1 MPEMLVQF
9 YKKEIWQEYISKNS
23 SAALVMAQLTIY
35 LQSDEYDHYFYHTS
49 WYQNLALSLC
59 GREVLNRCEKNTYR
73 FLIKEALNM
82 CMSTVEIKENS
93 PDLAEILTHHP
104 ALANGERSK
113 EDKELS
119 KKRYLEILKEHDLLP
134 QGQPLKKWLEDISR
148 CEDKIKL
155 FFAAGSVSQSFWA
168 RLNKEILA
176 LNLAQPQ
183 QIEPWL
189 DQMKGIDDILN
200 KYCLRNEPLAQSD
213 FLQELGQQ
221 EDISPANATKEQTK
235 QIIST
240 AVSQEEK
247 EEEIWQTRIIPV
259 KAATEETDYQDSK
272 LSADEA
278 NEKGIRLFKGEGVEA
293 DQEQAVQFFAQ
304 AARGGSL
311 EGQYNLAFCYLGGF
325 GIAKDSALAL
335 KWYTQAAQGGYLPA
349 MCKLGEI
356 YEKGQG
362 EIPFDS
368 KLSLQWYER
377 AALEGHAES
386 QFKTAQYY
394 ANGEGAEQNYDK
406 AAKFYLLAAQNNHP
420 QAQYNYGICCYLGLG
435 RAKDLQESFQW
446 YQKAAD
452 NGLACAQ
459 NELANCYFYASGTEK
474 NLSEALHWYKVA
486 ANAGNA
492 AAQCNLAMRYYL
504 GEGVKENNAEAFK
517 WFQLSAAQ
525 NYAEAQNYL
534 GLCYDNGY
542 GTRKDPKAAFAYYSL
557 AYGQNNSDA
566 ANNLALCYY
575 YGTGVKKDKAKAKE
589 IFLQARDWG
598 SKEAKENLR
607 KFYKI

>member
-1 MPEMLVQF
+1 MPEMVVQF
-9 YKKEIWQEYISKNS
+9 YKREIWQEYLAQNS
-23 SAALVMAQLTIY
+23 SLALVMAQLTIY
-35 LQSDEYDHYFYHTS
+35 LQSDEYDQYFYHTS
-49 WYQNLALSLC
+49 WYENLALSLS
-59 GREVLNRCEKNTYR
+59 GRGYLSTCEKNSYR
-73 FLIKEALNM
+73 FLLREALNM
-82 CMSTVEIKENS
+82 GLNIPGFKENS
-93 PDLAEILTHHP
+93 PDLAEILAQHP
-104 ALANGERSK
+104 AFAKSERSK
-113 EDKELS
+113 EEK
-119 KKRYLEILKEHDLLP
+119 KFNQKRYLDILKDEELLP
-134 QGQPLKKWLEDISR
+134 QGRLLKSWLEAVSR
-148 CEDKIKL
+148 SENKIKL
-155 FFAAGSVSQSFWA
+155 FFACGCVSESFWV
-168 RLNKEILA
+168 RLNKEVLA
-176 LNLAQPQ
+176 LNLALPQ
-183 QIEPWL
+183 NIAPWF
-189 DQMKGIDDILN
+189 DGVKGIDDLLS
-200 KYCLRNEPLAQSD
+200 KYRLKNIPLSTED
-213 FLQELGQQ
+213 FLAELGQKEALAALTAQ
-221 EDISPANATKEQTK
+221 KEPTKE
-235 QIIST
+235 IN
-240 AVSQEEK
+240 VK
-247 EEEIWQTRIIPV
+247 EEAEDEEEEVWKTRIIPIN
-259 KAATEETDYQDSK
+259 KSAEENPRKDSR
-272 LSADEA
+272 LSGDEA
-278 NEKGIRLFKGEGVEA
+278 NEQGIRFFKGEGVEA
-293 DQEQAVQFFAQ
+293 DQEQAVQLFAQ

-311 EGQYNLAFCYLGGF
+311 EGQHNLAFCYLGGF
-325 GIAKDSALAL
+325 GIERDGALAL

-362 EIPFDS
+362 GIAPDR

-394 ANGEGAEQNYDK
+394 VNGEGAEQNYDK
-406 AAKFYLLAAQNNHP
+406 AAKFYLLAAQNNHS

-435 RAKDLQESFQW
+435 RAKDLKESFEW

-452 NGLACAQ
+452 NGLASAQ

-492 AAQCNLAMRYYL
+492 AAQCNLAIRYYL

-542 GTRKDPKAAFAYYSL
+542 GTKKDPKAAFAYYSL
-557 AYGQNNSDA
+557 AYAQNNSDG

-589 IFLQARDWG
+589 IFLNARDWG
-598 SKEAKENLR
+598 SKEAKEHLR

>member
-1 MPEMLVQF
+1 MPEMTVQF
-9 YKKEIWQEYISKNS
+9 YKKELWQEYITQNS
-23 SAALVMAQLTIY
+23 SLALVMAQLSIY
-35 LQSDEYDHYFYHTS
+35 LRYDKYDHFFYHTS
-49 WYQNLALSLC
+49 WYKNLALSLC
-59 GREVLNRCEKNTYR
+59 GREVLSNCEKNTYR
-73 FLIKEALNM
+73 FLIKEALIMAIN
-82 CMSTVEIKENS
+82 TPQIKE
-93 PDLAEILTHHP
+93 DHILTEILAHHP
-104 ALANGERSK
+104 FASNGERTK
-113 EDKELS
+113 EERAASQKL
-119 KKRYLEILKEHDLLP
+119 YLQILKQNNLIP
-134 QGQPLKKWLEDISR
+134 QGQPLKKWLEDVWQ
-148 CEDKIKL
+148 CADKINL
-155 FFAAGSVSQSFWA
+155 FFASGAVGMSFWSNV
-168 RLNKEILA
+168 LQEVLA
-176 LNLAQPQ
+176 INLAFPVNLKSWQ
-183 QIEPWL
+183 EPAASE
-189 DQMKGIDDILN
+189 DILKKYQLSN
-200 KYCLRNEPLAQSD
+200 KALSAKD
-213 FLQELGQQ
+213 FLEELGVK
-221 EDISPANATKEQTK
+221 ETIPASPKEQTK
-235 QIIST
+235 EIDIKT
-240 AVSQEEK
+240 PAPEEK
-247 EEEIWQTRIIPV
+247 EEVWQTRIIPKA
-259 KAATEETDYQDSK
+259 KAAEESPKFKDNE
-272 LSADEA
+272 LSCDEA
-278 NEKGIRLFKGEGVEA
+278 NEKGIRLFKGEGAEV
-293 DQEQAVQFFAQ
+293 DQEQAVQLFAQ

-325 GIAKDSALAL
+325 GIAQDGALAL

-362 EIPFDS
+362 KIAPDS

-394 ANGEGAEQNYDK
+394 AAGEGAEQNYEK

-435 RAKDLQESFQW
+435 RTKDLKESFQW

-452 NGLACAQ
+452 NGLASAQ

-542 GTRKDPKAAFAYYSL
+542 GTKKDAKAAFAYYSL
-557 AYGQNNSDA
+557 AYEQNNSDA

-598 SKEAKENLR
+598 SQEAKEHLR

>member
-1 MPEMLVQF
+1 MPEMMVQF
-9 YKKEIWQEYISKNS
+9 YKKELWQEYIAQNASP
-23 SAALVMAQLTIY
+23 ALLAQLSIY
-35 LQSDEYDHYFYHTS
+35 LRHDKYDHFFYHTA
-49 WYQNLALSLC
+49 WYEKLALSLC
-59 GREVLNRCEKNTYR
+59 GRKTLSNCEKNNYR
-73 FLIKEALNM
+73 FLIKEAINM
-82 CMSTVEIKENS
+82 AINTPQIKEDS
-93 PDLAEILTHHP
+93 VLAEILAHHP
-104 ALANGERSK
+104 LALNTERTK
-113 EDKELS
+113 EERAAEQKL
-119 KKRYLEILKEHDLLP
+119 YVEILKQNDLLP
-134 QGQPLKKWLEDISR
+134 QGQPVKKWLEQAAQS
-148 CEDKIKL
+148 EDKIKL
-155 FFAAGSVSQSFWA
+155 YFASGTVGRSFWSNVLQEVLA
-168 RLNKEILA
+168 SCLAFPANLQSWQELSLVVEDMLKKYQLSNKALA
-176 LNLAQPQ
+176 NA
-183 QIEPWL
+183 
-189 DQMKGIDDILN
+189 
-200 KYCLRNEPLAQSD
+200 D
-213 FLQELGQQ
+213 FLAELGIKEAVQ
-221 EDISPANATKEQTK
+221 DSPKEQTK
-235 QIIST
+235 EIPMKNEPPQ
-240 AVSQEEK
+240 K
-247 EEEIWQTRIIPV
+247 EEIWQTRIIP
-259 KAATEETDYQDSK
+259 KAPMAEEKPKFKDNE

-293 DQEQAVQFFAQ
+293 DQEQAVQLFAQ

-325 GIAKDSALAL
+325 GIAQDGALAL

-362 EIPFDS
+362 KIAPDS

-394 ANGEGAEQNYDK
+394 ANGEGTEQNYDK
-406 AAKFYLLAAQNNHP
+406 AAKFYLLAAQNNHS

-435 RAKDLQESFQW
+435 RAKDLKESFEW

-452 NGLACAQ
+452 NGLASAQ
-459 NELANCYFYASGTEK
+459 NELANCYFYASGTER

-492 AAQCNLAMRYYL
+492 AAQCNLAIRYYL

-542 GTRKDPKAAFAYYSL
+542 GTKKDPKAAFAYYSL
-557 AYGQNNSDA
+557 AYAQNNSDG

-589 IFLQARDWG
+589 IFLNARDWG